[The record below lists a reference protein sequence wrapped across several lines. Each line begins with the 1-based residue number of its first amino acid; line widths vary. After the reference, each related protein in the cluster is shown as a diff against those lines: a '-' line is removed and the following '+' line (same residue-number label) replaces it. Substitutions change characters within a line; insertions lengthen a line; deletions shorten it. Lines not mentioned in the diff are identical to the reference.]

1 MDNELE
7 VKSVDFMGNGLIAA
21 KDSEGTIWAS
31 VSALCKGMGLT
42 KDQIGNERKKIQG
55 DLVLSKGQSNLT
67 LPTNGGNQEVL
78 CLQIDYVP
86 LWLAKISITPNMKET
101 NPELVETLVNYQLKA
116 KDVLAAAF
124 LPQGHNVK
132 QLTITSRDIARIIGK
147 IHGTTLTIIR
157 DCIKELSDMGFNTTE
172 FFQQSTYHGGNN
184 QEILQYLCT
193 ERGCDY
199 FSGHLE
205 PDIRKMFIADFKGRF
220 ERMRNVVDGKP
231 VNDVTNKNLIG
242 TADMPEQEPVIRLFE
257 SNTGSV
263 LLIDNDVYGLMPEET
278 ETVRRLIPEL
288 EKNGVNQIKKVLIA
302 ILESGTKSGKLT
314 EITSWR
320 LENEETE
327 PEKPDIPKKREKRED
342 SVDLNN
348 VETLSTEQAKVRYGL
363 GYDAIQRA
371 ARECGAI
378 VRMGNRRLYSRR
390 KLDKYFESLASSV

>member
-1 MDNELE
+1 MGEIQNINKPTPIEIVLGIGEDGKTTAKNLYEFLEMDKTHYSRW
-7 VKSVDFMGNGLIAA
+7 VKSNITENPFAEENVDYWALAIDGERNFNPNPTQDFKLSANFAKKLSMQGKTERAEQAREYFIKVEDKLKEVVQNGM
-21 KDSEGTIWAS
+21 S
-31 VSALCKGMGLT
+31 
-42 KDQIGNERKKIQG
+42 
-55 DLVLSKGQSNLT
+55 
-67 LPTNGGNQEVL
+67 
-78 CLQIDYVP
+78 
-86 LWLAKISITPNMKET
+86 
-101 NPELVETLVNYQLKA
+101 
-116 KDVLAAAF
+116 
-124 LPQGHNVK
+124 HNVE
-132 QLTITSRDIARIIGK
+132 QLTITSRDMARMIGK

-157 DCIKELSDMGFNTTE
+157 DCIKELTDMGFNTTE

-205 PDIRKMFIADFKGRF
+205 PDIRKMFVADFKGRF
-220 ERMRNVVDGKP
+220 ERMQNVVDGKP

-242 TADMPEQEPVIRLFE
+242 MADMPEQEPVIRLFE

-327 PEKPDIPKKREKRED
+327 PEKPDIPKKREERED

-348 VETLSTEQAKVRYGL
+348 VETLSTEQAKLRYGL

-371 ARECGAI
+371 ARECKAI